1 MTDAELAEMERLWK
15 GRKPAA
21 EMARRLGYSKS
32 TILAQ
37 AMSDRYRF
45 PRRRAEPSD
54 ELTREI
60 WVKRIRDG
68 MFTAKEVSEILGVH
82 PVTIN
87 RWLREANG
95 GRQGRSKAL

>member
-15 GRKPAA
+15 GRKPVA
-21 EMARRLGYSKS
+21 EIARRMGYFKS
-32 TILAQ
+32 TILAK
-37 AMSDRYRF
+37 AMSDRHRF

-54 ELTREI
+54 ERTREI

-68 MFTAKEVSEILGVH
+68 MFTAKQVSEILGVH

-87 RWLREANG
+87 RWLREAKG
-95 GRQGRSKAL
+95 GR